1 MTLIL
6 VIHYKQ
12 TQNKQM
18 TYKSKFEASEHRAH
32 YQNIAT
38 KILKE
43 MSVLRSLVEN
53 SPIAPRRWIWELIQ
67 NAKDV
72 HSQGGVKI
80 KIEQWTDIDDSE
92 YISFMHNGKPF
103 TADNIRFL
111 IEQISTKDRSKDDE
125 GKRKTTG
132 KFGTGFLTTH
142 LLSETVTVK
151 GVAKE
156 PELDF
161 VKFKLEL
168 DRTGFEIEEIT
179 DAVQTA
185 KESVQNLDESPP
197 YDRYVEGNF
206 NTEFSYPLKDS
217 VSLRVAKAGLDD
229 LEICLPYTLAF
240 VKEIESI
247 EVKSNNQYYHNS
259 NVTEKIS
266 EDISLVT
273 ILMQDTID
281 QSLTNY
287 EMVFLSKGFTTI
299 ALPVKREDHIITV
312 LPINNKTPRLFCDF
326 PLIGAERFHFPVV
339 INNPNFNPTD
349 PRDGVFLTTSER
361 ANRLVDENK
370 KIINEAIELY
380 ETLLDYAVENKWKE
394 LHLLAQISPVS
405 ESVEWIDENWFK
417 KEVLIPIRIDLLYAD
432 IVTNSNNE
440 LTSILDLKE
449 KKNVYF
455 PSSGTKEIRN
465 KIWRLANYWFPHRL
479 PQESDV
485 ELWNKLIWHECGK
498 LDLNQFAEF
507 TASLKTVDELASRLK
522 GIDVYEWLNEFY
534 KVLALDESEYDS
546 IIYKYEIF
554 PNQNGILCKLSRLK
568 NDNGDIGDNFKDILK
583 SLGNDIRDELLHEDI
598 IFDLGDEN
606 IMDLNYV
613 VKEINSEVQQKASD
627 REVAKSYGGAFKKLL
642 LWFKEKPE
650 KAKSLFPNLYKN
662 KHLLYDDDEILDNIE
677 KAEQLSDMLNEF
689 AVSSI
694 DELRELIK
702 QSNSGNN
709 ISGELLP
716 VTQEL
721 LLNMGIS
728 SPEEWAEA
736 IKDKN
741 LAELFSHESTPT
753 TDMFFYVQGLIEQA
767 KTNIIQHLKNL
778 DNYDLTNLDDTTA
791 PTILAGIQK
800 DKREISIVIRP
811 AYNGQVIVYYGS
823 EKDILD
829 YEDSELW
836 IDDGFVPRKITLGHI
851 LKKAK
856 IVKFP
861 I

>member
-1 MTLIL
+1 
-6 VIHYKQ
+6 
-12 TQNKQM
+12 M

-53 SPIAPRRWIWELIQ
+53 SPIAPRRWVWELIQ

-72 HSQGGVKI
+72 HSESGVKI
-80 KIEQWTDIDDSE
+80 KIQQWSDIDFE
-92 YISFMHNGKPF
+92 VMSFRHNGKPF

-111 IEQISTKDRSKDDE
+111 IEQISTKDRSKDEE

-156 PELDF
+156 PELNF
-161 VKFKLEL
+161 VKFQLEL

-197 YDRYVEGNF
+197 YNKYVEGDF
-206 NTEFSYPLKDS
+206 NTEFSYSLLDD

-229 LEICLPYTLAF
+229 LKICLPYTLAF
-240 VKEIESI
+240 VKEIESV
-247 EVKSNNQYYHNS
+247 EVLSNNQYFYNS
-259 NVTEKIS
+259 NSIDKIS

-273 ILMQDTID
+273 ILMRDT
-281 QSLTNY
+281 TNQNITKY
-287 EMVFLSKGFTTI
+287 QMIFLSQDFTTI
-299 ALPVKREDHIITV
+299 ALPVKKENDIITL
-312 LPINNKTPRLFCDF
+312 LPIDEKTPRLFCDF
-326 PLIGAERFHFPVV
+326 PLIGAERFHFPVI

-361 ANRLVDENK
+361 ANRLVEENK
-370 KIINEAIELY
+370 KIINEALELY
-380 ETLLDYAVENKWKE
+380 DTLLDYAVENKWKE
-394 LHLLAQISPVS
+394 LHLLAQISPIPD
-405 ESVEWIDENWFK
+405 SVEWIDEIWFRK
-417 KEVLIPIRIDLLYAD
+417 DVLTPIRANLLFAD
-432 IVTNSNNE
+432 IITNSNNE
-440 LTSILDLKE
+440 LTSIYNSEGKPH
-449 KKNVYF
+449 VFF
-455 PSSGTKEIRN
+455 PSAGTKEIRN
-465 KIWRLANYWFPHRL
+465 KIWKLSNYWFPNRL
-479 PQESDV
+479 PQESDI
-485 ELWNKLIWHECGK
+485 ELWNKLTWKDCAK
-498 LDLNQFAEF
+498 LDLNQLAIFVN
-507 TASLKTVDELASRLK
+507 SLETTEVLSNRLK
-522 GIDVYEWLNEFY
+522 GIDVYKWLNAFY
-534 KVLALDESEYDS
+534 TTLKLDESEYDS
-546 IIYKYEIF
+546 IINKYEIF
-554 PNQNGILCKLSRLK
+554 PNQNGVLCKLSRLK
-568 NDNGDIGDNFKDILK
+568 NDSGDIGDNFKDILK
-583 SLGNDIRDELLHEDI
+583 SLGKDIRDELLHEDI

-606 IMDLNYV
+606 ILDLNYV

-627 REVAKSYGGAFKKLL
+627 REVAKSYGIAFKKLL
-642 LWFKEKPE
+642 LWFKDKPE
-650 KAKSLFPNLYKN
+650 RAKSLFPNLYRN
-662 KHLLYDDDEILDNIE
+662 KHLLYDDDEILENIE

-694 DELRELIK
+694 DELRDLIK
-702 QSNSGNN
+702 KSNNSD
-709 ISGELLP
+709 GEQLLP

-767 KTNIIQHLKNL
+767 KVNIIQHLESL

-823 EKDILD
+823 EKDVLD
-829 YEDSELW
+829 FEDSELW
-836 IDDGFVPRKITLGHI
+836 IDDGFIPRKITLGHI